1 MYLRSLVI
9 KGFKSF
15 ADPVTID
22 LSPGVSVIVGP
33 NGSGKSNIVDAIA
46 WVLGAQGPKMVR
58 STKMDEVIFAGT
70 AKRGA
75 LGRAEVSIVIDNS
88 DQKLK
93 LDLAE
98 ITITRTLFRSGESEY
113 ALNGNACRLIDLQE
127 LLSDAG
133 VGRQQHVIISQGQLD
148 TILNARPEERRA
160 VIEDAAGIT
169 KFKRRRERT
178 ERRLDAIE
186 GDLLRASDLVREVRR
201 QMRPLAQQAQKAKRQ
216 LELRDRISLLKRYIA
231 GAEYKSLTLAA
242 EALSK
247 DQTDHEVALL
257 EIQNSM
263 SQVNS
268 VIADLED
275 RQTGPIGDDLVDLIS
290 SSETL
295 VERYKSVME
304 LAQQKI
310 QANRQR
316 IESSD
321 RTGIVAS
328 LVNEQKS
335 VIAELAQIEQDIVD
349 LGPKLS
355 LLESEESDLSEIQ
368 VGQIS
373 ERIQELSQQISE
385 ANSTKAILL
394 SRQSS
399 SRDTLNRVHQQ
410 NQALRS
416 RKSRLQ
422 DQLEAKT
429 SELIEVEARIGS
441 ITAEYELLE
450 QKSVELNA
458 RKKGLEE
465 QLKAKENSHSELG
478 VELGSLVAKVSAFEA
493 AIEEGRSRTQ
503 AQALKEIKGCL
514 GALVDLIE
522 VEDGYESAFAAS
534 VKDLTEAVLARDTEA
549 AIAGLKELVSE
560 SLDGSVVAISPGS
573 HGSSDIDFI
582 DSEKVKPMR
591 LVVKTRD
598 SYLAEFMDKV
608 LSNTYVVTGSI
619 DEAIDLYRKF
629 PGLVFVTLQ
638 GERLSS
644 DGFRTASRPM
654 KATGL
659 ALDRAR
665 IDLSKLEVTLS
676 RSEEELSSL
685 TEEFKAHSQ
694 LAAEVDL
701 QLSTLKTELNRLEAL
716 PERLKSDLKM
726 GQDELANL
734 DLEQQDLMVRES
746 KSLEELE
753 SCLPELEQLTAD
765 LAEMEKEMADCRNR
779 VNQIHSSRRDFDS
792 RKSALEIEAVR
803 LEQRRLGLQRTLDS
817 LNQRLSQELELDAAM
832 KQEREILERELI
844 GLKYLVLIADQGQQ
858 TAATISSSLKGERSR
873 LLTEAQHRLDQL
885 AEARSRRSHLEKDL
899 ELKRESMQLMAIRKS
914 EAKIRMETLGERIRR
929 ELGIEVEIAVSTP
942 IPEGINPTQAESI
955 LSSLEAELAGL
966 GAVNELAE
974 IELTELTERSQFL
987 ESQLEDVK
995 ASRRELVKVIRA
1007 IDSEML
1013 TVFEQA
1019 FSDVSTK
1026 FAALFEGLFPGG
1038 RGSIILSDPLNPLES
1053 GLEIE
1058 VSLPGKRVKRL
1069 SLLSGGERSL
1079 VALAFL
1085 FAIFESRPS
1094 PFYILDEVEAA
1105 LDDINLNRFLRL
1117 ITSFGKRAQLLVISH
1132 QKRTMEVADLLYG
1145 VTMQEGGSTKV
1156 VAQRISRQ
1164 LSEIG

>member
-1 MYLRSLVI
+1 MYLRSIVI

-58 STKMDEVIFAGT
+58 SGKMDEVIFAGT
-70 AKRGA
+70 AKRSA

-88 DQKLK
+88 DQKVK

-113 ALNGNACRLIDLQE
+113 ALNGNSCRLIDLQE

-201 QMRPLAQQAQKAKRQ
+201 QMRPLAQQAEKAKRQ

-231 GAEYKSLTLAA
+231 GSEYQSLTLVA

-247 DQTDHEVALL
+247 DQVDCEVALM

-263 SQVNS
+263 SQVNAA
-268 VIADLED
+268 IADLEG
-275 RQTGPIGDDLVDLIS
+275 RQIGPIGDELVDLIS

-295 VERYKSVME
+295 TERYKSLME

-310 QANRQR
+310 QANKQR

-321 RTGIVAS
+321 RTGIVES
-328 LVNEQKS
+328 LVNEKNS
-335 VIAELAQIEQDIVD
+335 VAAELAQVEQDIVD

-355 LLESEESDLSEIQ
+355 LLESEESDLSELQ
-368 VGQIS
+368 VDQIS
-373 ERIQELSQQISE
+373 ERMQQLSQQISE
-385 ANSTKAILL
+385 ANSSKATILSQLSSNRDAL
-394 SRQSS
+394 SRI
-399 SRDTLNRVHQQ
+399 HQQ
-410 NQALRS
+410 KQALES
-416 RKSRLQ
+416 RKFRLR
-422 DQLEAKT
+422 DQLEGKT
-429 SELIEVEARIGS
+429 RELVEVEAKIGS
-441 ITAEYELLE
+441 IAAEFAELG
-450 QKSVELNA
+450 QKSLDLNT
-458 RKKGLEE
+458 RKNGIEE
-465 QLKAKENSHSELG
+465 QLKAKEKAHSELG
-478 VELGSLVAKVSAFEA
+478 LKVSSLAAKVSAYES

-503 AQALKEIKGCL
+503 AQALREIKGCL

-534 VKDLTEAVLARDTEA
+534 VKELTEAVLTDDFDA
-549 AIAGLKELVSE
+549 AISGLKELVSGG
-560 SLDGSVVAISPGS
+560 LDGSVVAISSNSYESPEVKTIE
-573 HGSSDIDFI
+573 SDLT
-582 DSEKVKPMR
+582 KPMR
-591 LVVKTRD
+591 LFVDTKNAQ
-598 SYLAEFMDKV
+598 LAEFMDNV
-608 LSNTYVVTGSI
+608 LSKTYVVRGTI

-629 PGLVFVTLQ
+629 PEFVFVTIQ

-644 DGFRTASRPM
+644 EGFRTASRPM

-665 IDLSKLEVTLS
+665 VELQQLQMALSG
-676 RSEEELSSL
+676 SERELAAL
-685 TEEFKAHSQ
+685 TEEFKRYSQ
-694 LAAEVDL
+694 LASGADS
-701 QLSTLKTELNRLEAL
+701 QLSTLKTELSRLEVL
-716 PERLKSDLKM
+716 PERMRNDITL
-726 GQDELANL
+726 GQNELANL
-734 DLEQQDLMVRES
+734 ELERQDLIFRES
-746 KSLEELE
+746 SSLAELE
-753 SCLPELEQLTAD
+753 LCQPELEQLLPRIAQ
-765 LAEMEKEMADCRNR
+765 MEEEMADCRTR
-779 VNQIHSSRRDFDS
+779 MNQIHASRRDFDS
-792 RKSALEIEAVR
+792 RKSGLEIEAVR
-803 LEQRRLGLQRTLDS
+803 LDQRRLGLERTLDS
-817 LNQRLSQELELDAAM
+817 LDQRLSKEFELDEAM
-832 KQEREILERELI
+832 KREREVLERELV
-844 GLKYLVLIADQGQQ
+844 GLKYLASIASESQQ
-858 TAATISSSLKGERSR
+858 RALTISNSLKGERSR
-873 LLTEAQHRLDQL
+873 LLTKAQQRLDQL
-885 AEARSRRSHLEKDL
+885 TEVRSMRSRLEKDL
-899 ELKRESMQLMAIRKS
+899 ESKRESLQLMAIRKS

-929 ELGIEVEIAVSTP
+929 ELGIEVEIAITTP

-955 LSSLEAELAGL
+955 LSSLESELSGL

-974 IELTELTERSQFL
+974 IELAELTERSQFL
-987 ESQLEDVK
+987 DSQLEDVK
-995 ASRRELVKVIRA
+995 SSRRELVKVIRA

-1019 FSDVSTK
+1019 FSDISIK
-1026 FAALFEGLFPGG
+1026 FSALFESLFPGG
-1038 RGSIILSDPLNPLES
+1038 RGSVALSDPLNPLES

-1156 VAQRISRQ
+1156 VAQRISKQ
-1164 LSEIG
+1164 LTEIG